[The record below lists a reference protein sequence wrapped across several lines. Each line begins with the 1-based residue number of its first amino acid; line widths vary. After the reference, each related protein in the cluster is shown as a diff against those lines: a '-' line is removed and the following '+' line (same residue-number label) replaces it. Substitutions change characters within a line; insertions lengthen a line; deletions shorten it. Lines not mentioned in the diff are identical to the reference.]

1 MAAFLRGHVPLR
13 LPQKYIKGVSSAMQ
27 LSRRFCIAG
36 LSAISLSACMGG
48 GVPMTPPQT
57 TSRMRPQANAEF
69 DAWLAQFRTRAAS
82 AGINAST
89 LDPALRGAGFLPDV
103 IARDRRQTE
112 FTRTLEDY
120 LSIAVSDERLSA
132 GRAALSRHNSTLR
145 AIEGR
150 YGVEAEVI
158 TAIWGLESRY
168 GTERGDIP
176 VISALATL
184 AFDGRRG
191 AFFESQ
197 LMAAL
202 RILQRGDTSAANM
215 RGSWAGAM
223 GHTQF
228 IPTTYQ
234 EYAVDFTGNGRRDI
248 WAEDPSDALASAA
261 NYLSR
266 MGWTRGQ
273 PWGVEVQLP
282 DGFNTGLAGR
292 GSSREVS
299 EWTGM
304 GVRDM
309 NGRAVADHGASSVI
323 IPDGPRGPAF
333 MTFRNFTALTRYNN
347 SEFYVIGIG
356 HLSDRLRGGGPIR
369 GNFQPDRHGLRLGER
384 QEIQRL
390 LTRAGFDTQ
399 GVDGVIGP
407 NSQSAISAYQRARG
421 MDVTGNPSRDLL
433 ERLRRGV

>member
-1 MAAFLRGHVPLR
+1 M
-13 LPQKYIKGVSSAMQ
+13 Y
-27 LSRRFCIAG
+27 LSRRSCVVG
-36 LSAISLSACMGG
+36 LAALSLSACMGG
-48 GVPMTPPQT
+48 GVPMSASAPARAAP
-57 TSRMRPQANAEF
+57 MRAEPNPAF
-69 DAWLAQFRTRAAS
+69 DAWKAQFRGRATG
-82 AGINAST
+82 AGIPASVV
-89 LDPALRGAGFLPDV
+89 DPALNGAGFLPDV

-120 LSIAVSDERLSA
+120 LSIATSDERIA
-132 GRAALSRHNSTLR
+132 GGRAALSRHGSTLR
-145 AIEGR
+145 AIESR

-158 TAIWGLESRY
+158 TAVWGLESRY
-168 GTERGDIP
+168 GSERGDIP
-176 VISALATL
+176 VMSALATL

-197 LMAAL
+197 LLAAL

-266 MGWTRGQ
+266 MGWRRGQ
-273 PWGVEVQLP
+273 PWGVEVRLP

-292 GSSREVS
+292 GSSRAVGD
-299 EWTGM
+299 WAGL
-304 GVRDM
+304 GLRDM
-309 NGRAVADHGASSVI
+309 DGRAVPDHGPASLI
-323 IPDGPRGPAF
+323 LPDGPRGPAF
-333 MTFRNFTALTRYNN
+333 LVFRNFSVILRYNN
-347 SEFYVIGIG
+347 SELYGIGIG
-356 HLSDRLRGGGPIR
+356 HLADRLRGGGPFR
-369 GNFQPDRHGLRLGER
+369 GNFQPDRFGLRLGER
-384 QEIQRL
+384 QEMQRR

-407 NSQSAISAYQRARG
+407 NSEAAIRAYQQARG
-421 MDVTGNPSRDLL
+421 LSVTGQPSQALL
-433 ERLRRGV
+433 ERLRSGA

>member
-1 MAAFLRGHVPLR
+1 M
-13 LPQKYIKGVSSAMQ
+13 Y
-27 LSRRFCIAG
+27 LSRRTCILG
-36 LSAISLSACMGG
+36 LSALSLSACMGG
-48 GVPMTPPQT
+48 GVQMSAPTRQAP
-57 TSRMRPQANAEF
+57 MRPQANPAF
-69 DAWLAQFRTRAAS
+69 DTWKQQFQGRATA
-82 AGINAST
+82 AGIPASVVT
-89 LDPALRGAGFLPDV
+89 PAISGAGFLPDV

-120 LSIAVSDERLSA
+120 LGIAVSPERLSG
-132 GRAALSRHNSTLR
+132 GRAALSRHGSTLR
-145 AIEGR
+145 AIESR

-176 VISALATL
+176 AISALATL

-197 LMAAL
+197 LIAAL
-202 RILQRGDTSAANM
+202 RILQRGDTSAANL

-266 MGWTRGQ
+266 MGWRRGQ
-273 PWGVEVQLP
+273 PWGVEVRLP
-282 DGFNTGLAGR
+282 DGFDTGAAGR
-292 GSSREVS
+292 GSSRPVS
-299 EWTGM
+299 AWTSA

-309 NGRAVADHGASSVI
+309 DGRPVQDHGASSII
-323 IPDGPRGPAF
+323 IPDGPNGPAF

-369 GNFQPDRHGLRLGER
+369 GNFQPDRFGLRLGDR
-384 QEIQRL
+384 QEIQRR
-390 LTRAGFDTQ
+390 LTQAGFDTQ
-399 GVDGVIGP
+399 GADGVIGP
-407 NSQSAISAYQRARG
+407 NSESAIRAWQQARG
-421 MDVTGNPSRDLL
+421 RSVTGTPSRGML
-433 ERLRRGV
+433 EQLRNET

>member
-1 MAAFLRGHVPLR
+1 MPFT
-13 LPQKYIKGVSSAMQ
+13 
-27 LSRRFCIAG
+27 RRYCIAG
-36 LSAISLSACMGG
+36 LSAFLLSACMGG
-48 GVPMTPPQT
+48 GVPMTT
-57 TSRMRPQANAEF
+57 TPASRMQPQPNAAF
-69 DAWLAQFRTRAAS
+69 DAWLVQFRARAVQ
-82 AGINAST
+82 GGLNANV

-132 GRAALSRHNSTLR
+132 GRAALSRHSATLR
-145 AIEGR
+145 AIERR

-202 RILQRGDTSAANM
+202 RILQRGDTNAANM

-248 WAEDPSDALASAA
+248 WAEDPADALASAA
-261 NYLSR
+261 HYLAR

-273 PWGVEVQLP
+273 PWGVEVRLP
-282 DGFNTGLAGR
+282 EGFNTGLAGR
-292 GSSREVS
+292 GSSRAVS
-299 EWTGM
+299 EWMGL

-309 NGRAVADHGASSVI
+309 DGRAVPDHGPASII

-333 MTFRNFTALTRYNN
+333 MTFRNFTTLTRYNN

-369 GNFQPDRHGLRLGER
+369 GTFQPDRYGLRLGER
-384 QEIQRL
+384 QEMQRL

-399 GVDGVIGP
+399 GADGVIGP

-421 MDVTGNPSRDLL
+421 VTVTGEPSRALL
-433 ERLRRGV
+433 EQLQRGQ